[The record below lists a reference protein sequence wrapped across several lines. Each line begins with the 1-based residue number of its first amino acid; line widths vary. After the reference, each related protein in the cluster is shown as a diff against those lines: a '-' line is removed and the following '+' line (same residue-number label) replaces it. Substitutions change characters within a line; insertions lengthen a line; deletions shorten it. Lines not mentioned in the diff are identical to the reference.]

1 MKLLYLIKVAS
12 AKKWP
17 VLPMWWCMGASRDP
31 QSKNH
36 SRWTK
41 VTKRKPGIS
50 PQKISNS
57 QRQTKP
63 VKRNNGK
70 RQHDGTSQFLHL
82 NGNSEGKQVEM
93 TNRKVQSSWKIEAQD
108 PTICFL
114 QKNQLQVWRHTQAP
128 GEGMENDTP
137 YTRKPEHRG
146 RYTSV
151 PRETLGKKR

>member
-17 VLPMWWCMGASRDP
+17 VLPMRWCMGASWDP
-31 QSKNH
+31 QSKNC

-41 VTKRKPGIS
+41 VTKRKHGIS

-70 RQHDGTSQFLHL
+70 RQHDGTGQFLHL
-82 NGNSEGKQVEM
+82 NGNSEGKQVEL
-93 TNRKVQSSWKIEAQD
+93 TNQKVQSSWKIEAQD

-114 QKNQLQVWRHTQAP
+114 QKINFRSEDTHRLKVKGWKMILHTRGNQNTGVGILQSH
-128 GEGMENDTP
+128 E
-137 YTRKPEHRG
+137 
-146 RYTSV
+146 
-151 PRETLGKKR
+151 KR